1 MSFSSQN
8 TIVKREEAIL
18 DIFSLPPSEP
28 NQLMSASGVAKTFNI
43 TAQPQARSR
52 GLASTTWNG
61 RYPDGEEFTWKEPA
75 PAKSQVPKYNHI
87 KAWGLDPNTST
98 PTADRVEEWKKD
110 FNRDLEGRHKA
121 NQSPTEAKCE
131 SIFRTWESNH
141 ASNRY
146 DSDFPYTKIEGL
158 QDWEM
163 ECALMGDWKRLDH
176 MLIGEQE
183 AGEPEHFKPNLE
195 FKLEWKLAVKV
206 FRLKAAHDK
215 ARKIAD
221 FEHKLGGGTVPYTHL
236 VDQNLAAIQRDEKNR
251 GKQRRA
257 APKSKPAPKPRASR
271 PQTKPSAKE
280 GTSESL
286 KRKRDDSEATI
297 EACSSSSPTPPAS
310 QACEHAP
317 GPALRRTTRQRK
329 PKLHLDELNVPAPR
343 PPITNEEP
351 TSHEPL
357 TLKVRLFSRCQSQ
370 SPPPLPPP
378 PPPPPSPQK
387 NITLKLLLS
396 S

>member
-1 MSFSSQN
+1 
-8 TIVKREEAIL
+8 
-18 DIFSLPPSEP
+18 
-28 NQLMSASGVAKTFNI
+28 MSASSVARAFNI

-52 GLASTTWNG
+52 GLAPTTWNG
-61 RYPDGEEFTWKEPA
+61 RYPDGQEFTWKEPA
-75 PAKSQVPKYNHI
+75 PAKSQVVKYNHI

-131 SIFRTWESNH
+131 SIFRAWESNH

-158 QDWEM
+158 VDWEM

-183 AGEPEHFKPNLE
+183 AEEPEHFKPNPE
-195 FKLEWKLAVKV
+195 YKLEWKLAVKV

-215 ARKIAD
+215 ARELAV
-221 FEHKLGGGTVPYTHL
+221 FELKAGGANVPYTHL
-236 VDQNLAAIQRDEKNR
+236 VDRNLAAIQRDEKNR
-251 GKQRRA
+251 GKQKRA
-257 APKSKPAPKPRASR
+257 APKSKPAPKPRASK
-271 PQTKPSAKE
+271 PQTKPSAEE

-286 KRKRDDSEATI
+286 KRKRDDSDATI
-297 EACSSSSPTPPAS
+297 EASSSSSSTLSAS
-310 QACEHAP
+310 QACEQAP

-329 PKLHLDELNVPAPR
+329 PKIHLDELNIPAPR
-343 PPITNEEP
+343 PPIRSEES
-351 TSHEPL
+351 TSRKPL
-357 TLKVRLFSRCQSQ
+357 TLRLINRCLSQ
-370 SPPPLPPP
+370 PSPPP

-387 NITLKLLLS
+387 GITLKLLLPS
-396 S
+396 